1 MSPPDFSEADK
12 RYMVLALE
20 LAEQGRYTTTPN
32 PCVGAVIVLEDRV
45 VGQGWHH
52 KAGEAHA
59 EVIALS
65 QAGEQSRNATVYA
78 TLEPCSFTGRT
89 GPCADALVKAGV
101 KRVVYAMQDPHTKVA
116 GSGAD
121 KLRKAGIQVDEGL
134 MPEQALALNRGY
146 IKRMR
151 CGEPFVRVKIA
162 SSLDGRSA
170 MANGESQWITGE
182 SSRNHAQRL
191 RAESCAIL
199 TGVDTILFDDPSYSL
214 REQALGSAI
223 ERQPDLWICDSLLR
237 SEPTLNVFK
246 SIKQLGRKVVIVA
259 GKRGISE
266 NAERA
271 KRLGELGA
279 KIISCDL
286 NAGGQIDLD
295 ALLAEAGKQELNV
308 LLVEAGPRLTASFLK
323 QKRVDEIIWYIAPKI
338 LGADAR
344 PVVDL
349 SIEHLSDALEWNI
362 VEYHHIDGDICLTV
376 KPT

>member
-1 MSPPDFSEADK
+1 MSLPEFSEADK
-12 RYMVLALE
+12 RYMTLALE

-32 PCVGAVIVLEDRV
+32 PCVGAVIVQEDQV

-59 EVIALS
+59 EIVALS
-65 QAGEQSRNATVYA
+65 QAGTQSRNATVYA

-89 GPCADALVKAGV
+89 GPCADALVEAGV
-101 KRVVYAMQDPHTKVA
+101 KRVVYAMQDPNVKVA

-121 KLRKAGIQVDEGL
+121 KLRKAGIEVDEGL
-134 MPEQALALNRGY
+134 MPEQAESLNRGY

-151 CGEPFVRVKIA
+151 FGEPFVRVKIA

-170 MANGESQWITGE
+170 MANGDSQWITGE

-199 TGVDTILFDDPSYSL
+199 TGVDTILIDDPSYSL

-237 SEPTLNVFK
+237 SVPSLNVFK

-259 GKRGISE
+259 GQQGISK
-266 NAERA
+266 NVERA
-271 KRLGELGA
+271 KSLSNLGVE
-279 KIISCDL
+279 IITCDL
-286 NAGGQIDLD
+286 NASRQIDLD
-295 ALLAEAGKQELNV
+295 ALLAVAGKQEVNE

-323 QKRVDEIIWYIAPKI
+323 QKRVDEIIWYVAPKI

-344 PVVDL
+344 PAVDL
-349 SIEHLSDALEWNI
+349 CIEHLSDALAWNVI
-362 VEYHHIDGDICLTV
+362 QHEKIDGDICLTL
-376 KPT
+376 KPA